1 MPGPAIGNGTG
12 NQGSSMQIWGK
23 KKQEDRPPEKGVPR
37 AAVEGAS
44 RQELVREAIRIL
56 SKESDADRLGVWI
69 EPQPVQKEE
78 TSFPLSFRGMVWERG
93 VEVTPSEWA
102 RLSPEFPL
110 LQELFAGKSVEQDL
124 DGPPARPML
133 GPLMEMR
140 HAVWVAVGRRGHLR
154 GVLLAGTRTKQG
166 ALPRALLESVAA
178 ELLLAVELEEE
189 HRIARERQAD
199 LTMAGEMMT
208 ALGKSAPEGS
218 FLAKLVN
225 DCTETSVQCKGLGV
239 VFAVVG
245 RRSVIHGRQADVE
258 EMAFHWKSGDPT
270 WTHAIESGPPAGV
283 WKKALE
289 TRRAVGSE
297 TEPPWPQGEVGRI
310 VALPLEVNGEMLGV
324 FVAGLRPGT
333 ASLAMLARL
342 ELRASMAAAALA
354 RGKRRAEDA
363 RREAWQRW
371 LLDSGQEAVLLNAR
385 GEIAALS
392 RGARNLLKETPE
404 AGKEKQKIVKPA
416 LREAETCGT
425 SFAEL
430 FRAREREG
438 IEKWVRRIM
447 AGASGG
453 NAPTEEP
460 PEFELRNG
468 LRVRV
473 RWAVPVG
480 GELSAVL
487 LDPVQ
492 SSATD
497 TRPERA
503 QAELSNVLEWLE
515 EGVVLFDTK
524 EGIRAMNSRFAQ
536 MAGLLPT
543 EIAEITTLDGLIG
556 RLAGQAAE
564 PERFAERWRELSR
577 GLESGVCEELQLVR
591 PAPRILERA
600 ARPVLDAAGQRLGRV
615 EIYRDLTARRV
626 FQSKLLQTEK
636 LATLGQMVTGV
647 AHELSNPLTSI
658 LGYAQRLLL
667 RGDPARR
674 TEEARKIYQEA
685 ERASTI
691 LRRLLLNAR
700 ETQPERRT
708 VSLNQVVLQAMEL
721 QRFGLATEKIRL
733 ELELDPIP
741 PFVHGDAGQLQQ
753 VLMNLVGNARQ
764 AIEESRKGGT
774 IRVCTKRV
782 GERRV
787 LVEVSDDGP
796 GIPAAIMAR
805 IFDPFFTTKP
815 AGVGTGLGLP
825 IVLGIVREHG
835 GQVKV
840 SSPPG
845 GGAVFTI
852 ELPAAS
858 QPAAVPPEPAEAGEG
873 RAPGSRA
880 GHAEEPLR
888 VVAHPGKAGPLVLVV
903 EDEPTVARLIADVLE
918 DEGMRVEVL
927 MDGRAALDRAAREHY
942 DLVICDMKM
951 PGLDGQLFYKT
962 LVRTGNSLRER
973 FLFVTG
979 DVVAAHTQE
988 FLERY
993 HLPRVAKPF
1002 RVEELTE
1009 KVKQVLAGKI
1019 PSETVTAARSAG
1031 TKKKAARNG

>member
-1 MPGPAIGNGTG
+1 
-12 NQGSSMQIWGK
+12 MQIWGK
-23 KKQEDRPPEKGVPR
+23 KKQGDRPPEKGVAR
-37 AAVEGAS
+37 AAIEGAS
-44 RQELVREAIRIL
+44 RQELVREAIRML

-69 EPQPVQKEE
+69 EPQSAQMEE
-78 TSFPLSFRGMVWERG
+78 TSFPLSFRGKVWEKG
-93 VEVTPSEWA
+93 VEATPSEWA

-110 LQELFAGKSVEQDL
+110 PQELFAGKSVEQDL
-124 DGPPARPML
+124 DGSPARPML
-133 GPLMEMR
+133 GPLMEMQR
-140 HAVWVAVGRRGHLR
+140 AVWVAIGRRGHLR

-199 LTMAGEMMT
+199 LTMAREMMT

-225 DCTETSVQCKGLGV
+225 DCTATSVPCGGLEV

-245 RRSVIHGRQADVE
+245 RRSVIHGGKGDAE
-258 EMAFHWKSGDPT
+258 EMAFPWKSGDPT
-270 WTHAIESGPPAGV
+270 WTRAVESEPLAGV
-283 WKKALE
+283 WKRALE
-289 TRRAVGSE
+289 TRGVVGSE
-297 TEPPWPQGEVGRI
+297 TQSPWPQGEVGRI
-310 VALPLEVNGEMLGV
+310 VALPLEVDGEMLGV
-324 FVAGLRPGT
+324 FVAGLRSGA

-342 ELRASMAAAALA
+342 ELRASLAAAALA
-354 RGKRRAEDA
+354 RGKRSAEDA

-371 LLDSGQEAVLLNAR
+371 LLDSRQEAVLVNAR

-392 RGARNLLKETPE
+392 RGARDLLKETPE
-404 AGKEKQKIVKPA
+404 AGTEKQKAVEPA
-416 LREAETCGT
+416 LREAETCGRR
-425 SFAEL
+425 FAEL
-430 FRAREREG
+430 FRARERE
-438 IEKWVRRIM
+438 EVERWLRRIM
-447 AGASGG
+447 AGGSVGS
-453 NAPTEEP
+453 APTEEP
-460 PEFELRNG
+460 SQFELRNSV
-468 LRVRV
+468 RVRV

-492 SSATD
+492 ASATN

-503 QAELSNVLEWLE
+503 EAELSNVLEWLE
-515 EGVVLFDTK
+515 EGVVLFDAK

-536 MAGLLPT
+536 MAGLLPAET
-543 EIAEITTLDGLIG
+543 AEITTLDGLIG
-556 RLAGQAAE
+556 RLAEQAAE

-600 ARPVLDAAGQRLGRV
+600 ARPVLDAAGQRLGHV

-667 RGDPARR
+667 RGDAAGR

-691 LRRLLLNAR
+691 LRQLLLNAR

-721 QRFGLATEKIRL
+721 QRFGLAAEKIRL
-733 ELELDPIP
+733 ELVLDPGP

-753 VLMNLVGNARQ
+753 VLMNLIGNARQ

-774 IRVCTKRV
+774 IQVRTKRV

-787 LVEVSDDGP
+787 LLEVCDDGP
-796 GIPAAIMAR
+796 GIPEALMAR

-815 AGVGTGLGLP
+815 AGVGTGLGLA

-835 GQVKV
+835 GHVKI

-858 QPAAVPPEPAEAGEG
+858 EPAAVPPRPAEAGDR
-873 RAPGSRA
+873 RAAESRA
-880 GHAEEPLR
+880 GRAEEPLR
-888 VVAHPGKAGPLVLVV
+888 VVTHPGKAGPLVLVV
-903 EDEPTVARLIADVLE
+903 EDEPTVARLIADVLG

-927 MDGRAALDRAAREHY
+927 MDGRAALDRAEREHY

-951 PGLDGQLFYKT
+951 PGLDGQHFYKT

-979 DVVAAHTQE
+979 DVVAAGTQE

-993 HLPRVAKPF
+993 HLQHLAKPF

-1009 KVKQVLAGKI
+1009 KVKQVLAGEI
-1019 PSETVTAARSAG
+1019 PRETATAARPAAG